1 MTEQNKKTRVT
12 LQEAKSK
19 KGKSNIGK
27 LLVEQQKEKKKKH

>member
-1 MTEQNKKTRVT
+1 MNEKNKKTRLT
-12 LQEAKSK
+12 LQEAKSR

>member
-1 MTEQNKKTRVT
+1 MTTKSKVTRVT
-12 LQEAKSK
+12 LAEAKTK

>member
-1 MTEQNKKTRVT
+1 MTQNNKKTRVT
-12 LQEAKSK
+12 LQETKSK

>member
-1 MTEQNKKTRVT
+1 MDNKGKMTRVT
-12 LQEAKSK
+12 LSEVKAK

>member
-1 MTEQNKKTRVT
+1 MTDKNNKTRTT
-12 LQEAKSK
+12 LKEAKSK